1 MALDISILLTLSRP
15 HLNHYADA
23 NHLYHCVLS
32 LLKGPC
38 LKHEVQVRNFDPCH
52 VLRILYFQLIV
63 SRYDDYSTQV
73 AQDGSVTTRL
83 VWDRDEATKPLGYC
97 LVSTT

>member
-1 MALDISILLTLSRP
+1 MALDISIFLTLSRL

-23 NHLYHCVLS
+23 NR
-32 LLKGPC
+32 LLKCPC

-63 SRYDDYSTQV
+63 SRYNDYSTQV